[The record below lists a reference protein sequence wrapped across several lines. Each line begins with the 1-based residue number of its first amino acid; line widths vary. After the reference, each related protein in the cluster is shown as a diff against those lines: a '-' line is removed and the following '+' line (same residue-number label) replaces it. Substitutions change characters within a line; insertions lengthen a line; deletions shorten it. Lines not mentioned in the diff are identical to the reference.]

1 MIYVLLA
8 DGFED
13 IEALEPVDILRRAE
27 IPVKTVGVESKT
39 VVASH
44 KTSVNADITIDE
56 VEKDDMTMLV
66 LPGGMGHKHLDE
78 SEKVEELISY
88 AAGNGIYIAAI
99 CAAPSI
105 LGKRGLLNGKKYTCF
120 PGYEKLITG
129 GIHSDDKAVLDGK
142 FLTAKGAG
150 SASEFGFK
158 MVEIFKGKHIADK
171 IKSSMQY

>member
-27 IPVKTVGVESKT
+27 IPVKTVGVDAKT
-39 VVASH
+39 VIASH

-56 VEKDDMTMLV
+56 LVKEDMTMLV
-66 LPGGMGHKHLDE
+66 LPGGMGHTRLDE
-78 SEKVEELISY
+78 SEKVSELINY
-88 AAGNGIYIAAI
+88 AAENGIYIAAI

-105 LGKRGLLNGKKYTCF
+105 LGKRGLLRGKKYTCF
-120 PGYEKLITG
+120 PGYEKMVTG
-129 GIHSDDKAVLDGK
+129 GIHSDDKAVLDGR

-150 SASEFGFK
+150 AASDFGFK
-158 MVEIFKGKHIADK
+158 MVEIFKGKAAADK
-171 IKSSMQY
+171 IKSAMQY